1 MSRRRYGASETL
13 PANCMRRR
21 DIILLLGG
29 AVVALPL
36 AARAQQQAKLKR
48 VGFLRVGPPPPAWIA
63 ALRQGLRDH
72 GLIEGQS
79 IEIEFGL
86 ARSVAELPSVAAEL
100 VRRKVDVLFASGSPT
115 VLPARDAAGT
125 IPVVFV
131 GIFDFVETREV
142 ASLAR
147 PAGNLTGMSGMV
159 VDLAGKRMQLL
170 NELLP
175 RLTRVAILVR
185 DASPATPS
193 FVREAERSAQVLG
206 VELQVLRMGEP
217 SDLEMLL
224 ASASSAGGLI
234 GSDDAVF
241 TAHRQR
247 IAELALKQRLP
258 TMFGFR
264 EMVEAGCLICYGP
277 NYADLYLRSAS
288 HVHKILNG
296 TKPADI
302 PVGQPVRFECVLN
315 MRTAKALG
323 LPVLPIVLQQADE
336 VIE

>member
-1 MSRRRYGASETL
+1 MNRREFIALIGSGLAW
-13 PANCMRRR
+13 PV
-21 DIILLLGG
+21 
-29 AVVALPL
+29 AVQ
-36 AARAQQQAKLKR
+36 AQQQANLKR
-48 VGFLRVGPPPPAWIA
+48 IGFLRVGPPPPAWIA
-63 ALRQGLRDH
+63 AFRQGLREH
-72 GLIEGQS
+72 GLIEAQN

-86 ARSVAELPSVAAEL
+86 AQSVAELPRIAGEL

-115 VLPARDAAGT
+115 VLPAKDAAGT

-131 GIFDFVETREV
+131 GIFDFVETGQV

-147 PAGNLTGMSGMV
+147 PGGNLTGMSGMV

-170 NELLP
+170 KEFLP
-175 RLTRVAILVR
+175 RMTRVAILVR
-185 DASPATPS
+185 TASPATPP

-206 VELQVLRMGEP
+206 VELQVLRMVNP
-217 SDLEMLL
+217 SELEMLL
-224 ASASSAGGLI
+224 ASASTAGGLI

-241 TAHRQR
+241 TTHRLR

-277 NYADLYLRSAS
+277 NYADLYLRAAS
-288 HVHKILNG
+288 HVHKIMNG
-296 TKPADI
+296 AKPADI
-302 PVGQPVRFECVLN
+302 PVGQPVRFESILN

-323 LPVLPIVLQQADE
+323 ITIPPPSSPVPTR
-336 VIE
+336 

>member
-1 MSRRRYGASETL
+1 
-13 PANCMRRR
+13 MRRR
-21 DIILLLGG
+21 QFLSLLGG
-29 AVVALPL
+29 AAAMPL
-36 AARAQQQAKLKR
+36 AARAQQQAKLSR
-48 VGFLRVGPPPPAWIA
+48 IGFLRVGPPPPAWIA
-63 ALRQGLRDH
+63 ALRQGLREH
-72 GLIEGQS
+72 GLIEGQH

-86 ARSVAELPSVAAEL
+86 AQSVAELPSVAAEL

-115 VLPARDAAGT
+115 VLPARDAADGT
-125 IPVVFV
+125 TPVVFV

-147 PAGNLTGMSGMV
+147 PGGNLTGMSGMV

-170 NELLP
+170 KELLP
-175 RLTRVAILVR
+175 RMTRVAILVR
-185 DASPATPS
+185 ADSPATPP

-206 VELQVLRMGEP
+206 VELQVLSMGNP
-217 SDLEMLL
+217 GDLEMLV
-224 ASASSAGGLI
+224 ASASNAGGLI

-264 EMVEAGCLICYGP
+264 EMVEAGCLISYGP
-277 NYADLYLRSAS
+277 NYADLYQRAAS

-296 TKPADI
+296 TKPADL
-302 PVGQPVRFECVLN
+302 PVGQPVRFESILN

-323 LPVLPIVLQQADE
+323 LTIPTSLLARADE

>member
-1 MSRRRYGASETL
+1 
-13 PANCMRRR
+13 MRRR
-21 DIILLLGG
+21 DVILLLGG
-29 AVVALPL
+29 AAAALPL
-36 AARAQQQAKLKR
+36 AVRAQQQAKLKR
-48 VGFLRVGPPPPAWIA
+48 IGFLRVSTPPPAWIA
-63 ALRQGLRDH
+63 ALRQGLREH
-72 GLIEGQS
+72 GLIEGQN

-86 ARSVAELPSVAAEL
+86 AQSVAELPRIAGEL

-131 GIFDFVETREV
+131 GIFDFVETGQV

-147 PAGNLTGMSGMV
+147 PGANLTGMSGMV

-170 NELLP
+170 KELFP
-175 RLTRVAILVR
+175 RMTKVAILVR
-185 DASPATPS
+185 AASPATPP
-193 FVREAERSAQVLG
+193 FVREAERSARVLG
-206 VELQVLRMGEP
+206 VELQVLRMGDP

-241 TAHRQR
+241 TAHRLR

-264 EMVEAGCLICYGP
+264 EMVQAGCLMSYGADF
-277 NYADLYLRSAS
+277 ADLYRRAAS
-288 HVHKILNG
+288 HVYKILNG
-296 TKPADI
+296 AKPGDI
-302 PVGQPVRFECVLN
+302 PVGQPVRFESILN

-323 LPVLPIVLQQADE
+323 LTIPPSLLLRADE

>member
-1 MSRRRYGASETL
+1 
-13 PANCMRRR
+13 MRRR
-21 DIILLLGG
+21 DVILLLGG
-29 AVVALPL
+29 AVAAWPL
-36 AARAQQQAKLKR
+36 AARAQPQAKLKR
-48 VGFLRVGPPPPAWIA
+48 IGFLRVRQPPPAWLA
-63 ALRQGLRDH
+63 AFREGLREH
-72 GLIEGQS
+72 GLIEGQN

-86 ARSVAELPSVAAEL
+86 AQSVAELPSVAAEL

-131 GIFDFVETREV
+131 GIFDFVETGQV

-147 PAGNLTGMSGMV
+147 PGGNLTGMSGMV

-170 NELLP
+170 KELLP
-175 RLTRVAILVR
+175 GMTRVAILVR
-185 DASPATPS
+185 TASPATPP
-193 FVREAERSAQVLG
+193 FVREAERSAQALG
-206 VELQVLRMGEP
+206 VELQVLRMGDP
-217 SDLEMLL
+217 SGLETLL

-247 IAELALKQRLP
+247 IAALALKQRLP

-264 EMVEAGCLICYGP
+264 EMVQAGCLISYGAD
-277 NYADLYLRSAS
+277 YADLYRRAAS

-302 PVGQPVRFECVLN
+302 PVGQPVRFEAILN

-323 LPVLPIVLQQADE
+323 LSVPPIVRQRADE